1 MDARDSLTGRLARL
15 DSCAVSDAL
24 DKLGLPGCVTGLV
37 ALTSQKKIAGRVRT
51 VKLVAKDAAP
61 PKAGPPKH
69 LGTTAIEAAAPGEII
84 VIEQRSGIDAASW
97 GGILSLGASLR
108 GVAGVIADGPVRD
121 IDEARQLDFPI
132 FGRFATARTA
142 RNRIAETAND
152 VPVTIGEVAVR
163 PGDLA
168 LADGSAVIFVAADQ
182 AERVIQAAEE
192 IARREAAM
200 AAALRS
206 GRRITEVMGADYEH
220 MLGSTGK
227 PAR

>member
-1 MDARDSLTGRLARL
+1 MDACDELRQRLSRL

-24 DKLGLPGCVTGLV
+24 DKLGLPGCVTGLA
-37 ALTSQKKIAGRVRT
+37 ALTSQKKIAGWVRT
-51 VKLVAKDAAP
+51 MKLVAKDAAP
-61 PKAGPPKH
+61 VQAGPPKH
-69 LGTTAIEAAAPGEII
+69 LGTTAIEAANRGEII

-142 RNRIAETAND
+142 RNRIAEVAND
-152 VPVTIGEVAVR
+152 EPVTIGNVLVR
-163 PGDLA
+163 AGDLA
-168 LADGSAVIFVAADQ
+168 LADGTAVVFIAADQ
-182 AERVIQAAEE
+182 AARVIQTAEA
-192 IARREAAM
+192 IAHREAAM
-200 AAALRS
+200 ADALRS
-206 GRRITEVMGADYEH
+206 GRRITEIMGADYEH
-220 MLGSTGK
+220 MLDTPDK